1 MHIRANFKASPRSD
15 GVRGAHDARVFEKK
29 IDLMEVSGVN
39 MYRGYLQYL
48 KCRRNEIT
56 TPKITRRVEVCEAL
70 KMKKWGESM
79 WWVAGAMSQ
88 EKRKTRKRKSRDKS
102 LIRRT
107 QS

>member
-15 GVRGAHDARVFEKK
+15 GVRGAHHARVFEKK

-70 KMKKWGESM
+70 KNEKVEREHVVGCGCNEPRKAEDEKK
-79 WWVAGAMSQ
+79 
-88 EKRKTRKRKSRDKS
+88 EKPG
-102 LIRRT
+102 
-107 QS
+107 